1 MKMRKFEGGG
11 NTRSD
16 DPSKNQ
22 YVDTDDI
29 EYKAIG
35 LKASNAELE
44 RGERKQSG
52 FLGLGR
58 LFQGDINQKGSEA
71 YNLYGAGYGREVEA
85 KNDRLKAA
93 TLKKA
98 ADDEARDAAA
108 ARDAK
113 AAASEDN
120 PEKRFFGAG
129 ANNRPSAAELAAAS
143 AARAAAMA
151 RDAARDAARGAAST
165 ESGSDYR
172 GPMERRKLDV
182 SEPAS
187 TGSAPV
193 KASTRSAPVK
203 ASTRSAPA
211 STGSAPASTGSA
223 PASTSASD
231 YRGPMQRMKLD
242 VSEPARAAAAAKA
255 AADAPKVR
263 NPDTDEG
270 EDVRPASQAQLK
282 ALAAIARATGS
293 TSGVASGRVT
303 AAEAARKIAE
313 YAKKAGGA
321 ASSYVGE
328 LEFPGERRL
337 RLAKEAKAK
346 ETASFNRER
355 GDRATGG
362 VIKSYA
368 KGGSVSA
375 SSRGD
380 GIAQR
385 GKTRGRMC

>member
-1 MKMRKFEGGG
+1 MAKIRKFREGS
-11 NTRSD
+11 TVED
-16 DPSKNQ
+16 AEEAKFK
-22 YVDTDDI
+22 T
-29 EYKAIG
+29 AG
-35 LKASNAELE
+35 LAASNAELE
-44 RGERKQSG
+44 RGERKPSG

-58 LFQGDINQKGSEA
+58 FLQGNIDQKGSEA

-93 TLKKA
+93 TLKAA
-98 ADDEARDAAA
+98 ADDEARAAEN
-108 ARDAK
+108 ARSEARIK
-113 AAASEDN
+113 AADKKIAEIR
-120 PEKRFFGAG
+120 ER
-129 ANNRPSAAELAAAS
+129 ANKSDIVDMKKSANSAES
-143 AARAAAMA
+143 
-151 RDAARDAARGAAST
+151 
-165 ESGSDYR
+165 
-172 GPMERRKLDV
+172 
-182 SEPAS
+182 
-187 TGSAPV
+187 SAPV
-193 KASTRSAPVK
+193 K
-203 ASTRSAPA
+203 
-211 STGSAPASTGSA
+211 ASTGSA

-303 AAEAARKIAE
+303 AAEAARKITE

-375 SSRGD
+375 SRRGD